1 MMALEHI
8 PKKDWYGVLG
18 ADPSANA
25 SDLKQKYQKL
35 VLMYHPDKQ
44 SAAAPAETLEERR
57 QKFIEVAQAWKILGN
72 EESRKEYDLQR
83 HEDELRSTGPV
94 DAQVYLEEMSWNEG
108 DRSFSLSCRC
118 GGRYSVCEQEAVAAG
133 LVPCDTCS
141 LMVEL
146 LHDS

>member
-83 HEDELRSTGPV
+83 H
-94 DAQVYLEEMSWNEG
+94 G

>member
-1 MMALEHI
+1 MMALDQI
-8 PKKDWYGVLG
+8 PKRDWYSVLG
-18 ADPSANA
+18 ADPSADA
-25 SDLKQKYQKL
+25 SDLKHKYQKL

-44 SAAAPAETLEERR
+44 STAALEELEERR
-57 QKFIEVAQAWKILGN
+57 QRFLEVGQAWKVLGN
-72 EESRKEYDLQR
+72 EQSRKEYDLQR
-83 HEDELRSTGPV
+83 HEDELRSMGPV
-94 DAQVYLEEMSWNEG
+94 HAQVYLEEMSWNEG

-118 GGRYSVCEQEAVAAG
+118 GGRYSVGEQEAAAIG